1 MHQTIN
7 LKYICLVAP
16 LWRPDLGCREAGK
29 RSWVGVNDGSEYVA
43 FSSFLMTVTE
53 ELVRRRAEHNEGE
66 ICSLE
71 ELALHQQDIEKYLFV
86 LFFLLEL
93 SF

>member
-1 MHQTIN
+1 
-7 LKYICLVAP
+7 
-16 LWRPDLGCREAGK
+16 
-29 RSWVGVNDGSEYVA
+29 
-43 FSSFLMTVTE
+43 MTVTE